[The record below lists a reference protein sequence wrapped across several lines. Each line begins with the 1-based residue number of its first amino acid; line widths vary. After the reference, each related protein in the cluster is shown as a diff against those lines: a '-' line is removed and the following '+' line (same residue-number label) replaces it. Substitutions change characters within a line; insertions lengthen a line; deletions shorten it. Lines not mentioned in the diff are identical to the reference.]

1 IRASKIDGPRVPLTV
16 GPARRGCAAVSEEG
30 VTLARAKKSEK
41 PDGAAWQRPVA
52 GILLSAVAV
61 VAFLGL
67 SSYGPRAQANWAG
80 PVGHQVAGALLELI
94 GAGAYA
100 AALFLLVVAA
110 TLIAGKPR
118 FTFSRAASWLLLSLA
133 VVALLDLGVHARVQV
148 HSAGGMLGATIVGPG
163 PEKQGR
169 GRVGRAA
176 AIHRC
181 ARHRADHRGAE
192 AAAARAGAQGRE
204 EGGYRERCRWVHPA
218 RRAKELHAAT
228 HRHPDRRSLRGGA

>member
-61 VAFLGL
+61 IAFLGL

-80 PVGHQVAGALLELI
+80 PVGHQVAGALLESI

-100 AALFLLVVAA
+100 AALFLFVVAA

-118 FTFSRAASWLLLSLA
+118 FTFSRGASWLLLSLS
-133 VVALLDLGVHARVQV
+133 VVALLDLSVHARVHG
-148 HSAGGMLGATIVGPG
+148 HSAGGVLGATIAG
-163 PEKQGR
+163 
-169 GRVGRAA
+169 
-176 AIHRC
+176 
-181 ARHRADHRGAE
+181 
-192 AAAARAGAQGRE
+192 AARAALSTWGAAVVIAAVGAAALVVATDLWALRAALAAGR
-204 EGGYRERCRWVHPA
+204 V
-218 RRAKELHAAT
+218 
-228 HRHPDRRSLRGGA
+228 